1 MLNKRL
7 PFMSWLGWLI
17 ALFIT
22 YWFLSDM
29 LRVFAKC

>member
-1 MLNKRL
+1 
-7 PFMSWLGWLI
+7 MSWLGWLI

-29 LRVFAKC
+29 LRVFAKCYSAKC